1 MAMTHA
7 RRAVLS
13 IAARMSGDHWEV
25 SSREEDVGMARNK
38 ASDRAIAHSR
48 VYAQRQL
55 ESAQVV
61 V

>member
-13 IAARMSGDHWEV
+13 IAARMSGDHWDV
-25 SSREEDVGMARNK
+25 STRGEAVGMTKNK
-38 ASDRAIAHSR
+38 ASDRIITHSR
-48 VYAQRQL
+48 VYAKRQL